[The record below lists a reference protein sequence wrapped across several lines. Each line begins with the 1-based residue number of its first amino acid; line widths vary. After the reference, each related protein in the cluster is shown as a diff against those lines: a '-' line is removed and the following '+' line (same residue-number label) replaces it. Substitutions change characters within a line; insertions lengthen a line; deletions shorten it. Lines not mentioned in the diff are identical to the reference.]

1 MASAPPG
8 AIGEIELRGPQARAG
23 RPRLVRSLLTYLLL
37 AAGAIVFV
45 VPFLWMLSTSLKDE
59 SQVFVFPPQWIPSP
73 VRWGNY
79 ADAVTVLPFGRFFV
93 NSVITAAGVTTLQV
107 ATSSTAAYAFARLRM
122 PGRDLLFMMYLATLM
137 IPFEIVMI
145 PDFIIVKQLG
155 WYDTFAALII
165 PRSFTAFGVFLLR
178 QAFLSLPTELDD
190 AATID
195 GAGRFRI
202 FWNIVLP
209 LARPALA
216 TLTIFTFLG
225 EWTQLLWPLVVTNST
240 DMLTLSVGLATFQGQ
255 YGTQWNLMMAGSA
268 IATLPVLI
276 VFFLGQKHFVRSV
289 ALTGFGGR

>member
-1 MASAPPG
+1 MDNPLPG
-8 AIGEIELRGPQARAG
+8 AREIELRTP
-23 RPRLVRSLLTYLLL
+23 RPRRGGIVGKALTYLLL
-37 AAGAIVFV
+37 LAGAVVFV
-45 VPFLWMLSTSLKDE
+45 VPFLWMLSTSLKAE
-59 SQVFVFPPQWIPSP
+59 AQVFTFPPAWLPQPAVWQ
-73 VRWGNY
+73 NY
-79 ADAVTVLPFGRFFV
+79 VQAVTELPFARFFV
-93 NSVITAAGVTTLQV
+93 NSVVTATGVTVLQLI
-107 ATSSTAAYAFARLRM
+107 TSSTAAYAFARLRL
-122 PGRDLLFMMYLATLM
+122 PGRDVLFMLYLATLM

-178 QAFLSLPTELDD
+178 QAFLTLPTELDD
-190 AATID
+190 AALID
-195 GAGRFRI
+195 GASRLQI
-202 FWNIVLP
+202 FWHVVLP
-209 LARPALA
+209 LAKPALA

-225 EWTQLLWPLVVTNST
+225 EWTQLLWPLVVTNSAE
-240 DMLTLSVGLATFQGQ
+240 MLTLSVGLATFQGQ

>member
-1 MASAPPG
+1 MADRPLGG
-8 AIGEIELRGPQARAG
+8 ALHDIELRPPRRRHLHPLRA
-23 RPRLVRSLLTYLLL
+23 VLTYAVLL
-37 AAGAIVFV
+37 AGAAVFV

-59 SQVFVFPPQWIPSP
+59 AHVFTFPPAWLP
-73 VRWGNY
+73 VPAEWGNY
-79 ADAVTVLPFGRFFV
+79 AQAVTELPFGRFFL
-93 NSVITAAGVTTLQV
+93 NSVVTATGVTALQL
-107 ATSSTAAYAFARLRM
+107 ATSSTAAYAFARLHL
-122 PGRDLLFMMYLATLM
+122 PGRDALFTLYLATLM
-137 IPFEIVMI
+137 IPFEIILI

-178 QAFLSLPTELDD
+178 QAVLTLPTELDD
-190 AATID
+190 AALID
-195 GAGRFRI
+195 GANRLQI
-202 FWNIVLP
+202 FWHVVLP

-225 EWTQLLWPLVVTNST
+225 EWTQLFWPLVVTNST

-289 ALTGFGGR
+289 AMSGFGGR